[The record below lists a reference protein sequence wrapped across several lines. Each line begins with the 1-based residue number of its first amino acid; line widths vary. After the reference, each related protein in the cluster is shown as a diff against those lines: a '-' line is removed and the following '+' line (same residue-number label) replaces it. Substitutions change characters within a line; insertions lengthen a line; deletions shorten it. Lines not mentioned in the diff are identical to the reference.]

1 MVGGGVDGVWGTG
14 EMVIE
19 EEELAVIPFAFISAF
34 ISPSNLETFSKP
46 SSILAFES
54 NIRFLS

>member
-1 MVGGGVDGVWGTG
+1 MVGDRGDGVWGTG
-14 EMVIE
+14 EMVF
-19 EEELAVIPFAFISAF
+19 EEELAVIPFAFRSAF
-34 ISPSNLETFSKP
+34 ISPSILETFSKP